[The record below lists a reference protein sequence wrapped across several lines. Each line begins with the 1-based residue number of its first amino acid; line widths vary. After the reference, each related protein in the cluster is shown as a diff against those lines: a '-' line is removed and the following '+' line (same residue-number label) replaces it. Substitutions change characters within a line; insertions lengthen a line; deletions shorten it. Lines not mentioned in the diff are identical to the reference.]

1 MQGDGLHDLD
11 FVHSHEAATI
21 HSQASSAGSE
31 IPVDGESPA
40 VSKFTDTG
48 ATTQTLSVSN
58 NIPDSNEVSL
68 IKMLTISM
76 ILKSS
81 FFF

>member
-21 HSQASSAGSE
+21 HSQASSARSE

-48 ATTQTLSVSN
+48 ATTQTLTVSN
-58 NIPDSNEVSL
+58 NILDSNEVSL
-68 IKMLTISM
+68 MKMLTISM